1 MSKGT
6 RFVTIAIPAVVAY
19 LLMLINVLPV
29 PFVSAETADQILP
42 VIPWWLLV
50 AFGAF
55 SLTSLGLG
63 LLRFHDTPEAY
74 ESLLAEIAQAKNE
87 LRDQGVEVD

>member
-42 VIPWWLLV
+42 VV
-50 AFGAF
+50 SAAAVEE
-55 SLTSLGLG
+55 
-63 LLRFHDTPEAY
+63 DTFWEGY
-74 ESLLAEIAQAKNE
+74 IC
-87 LRDQGVEVD
+87 